1 MFFIL
6 QYKAIVNTPPKLVSP
21 FSLNS
26 LSASDLGQQIGFEQP
41 KRLSGPRIVSLQEL
55 ENKIKGREHV
65 VSHWQVTKSGA
76 MEMPVLLAAMLALP
90 IQLLHN

>member
-6 QYKAIVNTPPKLVSP
+6 QYTAIAIIPLKLVSP

-41 KRLSGPRIVSLQEL
+41 KQLSGPRIVSLQEL
-55 ENKIKGREHV
+55 EEQNRRAEACGEPLAGDKVRCHGATSLAGCHV
-65 VSHWQVTKSGA
+65 GFASS
-76 MEMPVLLAAMLALP
+76 AAS
-90 IQLLHN
+90 

>member
-6 QYKAIVNTPPKLVSP
+6 QYKAIATIPTKLVSP

-26 LSASDLGQQIGFEQP
+26 LNASDLGQQIGFEQP

-55 ENKIKGREHV
+55 EEQNRRAGACGEPLADDKVTCHGAASLPSCHV
-65 VSHWQVTKSGA
+65 GFASS
-76 MEMPVLLAAMLALP
+76 AAS
-90 IQLLHN
+90 